1 MVFKYEHK
9 NIVIYE
15 QVWFMSDD
23 ILAYEYGMT
32 LRSVLVMTQAGSQV
46 SVMSD
51 APQIT
56 R

>member
-1 MVFKYEHK
+1 MIIKSMVY
-9 NIVIYE
+9 YE

-46 SVMSD
+46 SGEIAVSV
-51 APQIT
+51 
-56 R
+56 